1 MTCSRLAHPT
11 CPPPFRLRYRKRSNT
26 LLLLTRMEGGSPAF
40 ACGVATFPGFDTAVG
55 FGSEPLVV
63 AHGTMGCN
71 LPEECSSAQASFLR
85 TGSPSNLF
93 STSTPV
99 PRDGECGKQSR

>member
-1 MTCSRLAHPT
+1 
-11 CPPPFRLRYRKRSNT
+11 
-26 LLLLTRMEGGSPAF
+26 MEGGSPAF

-63 AHGTMGCN
+63 AHEPCAAT
-71 LPEECSSAQASFLR
+71 FLKTDDPR
-85 TGSPSNLF
+85 KRVFFEQEVHPIFL
-93 STSTPV
+93 TSTPA